1 MNNMFKSSDLLKE
14 LAPSQGDGCVFIYL
28 SHMVE
33 RINMIQRWSPVSGKF
48 GHLQEYLRRS
58 RFIKVDA
65 MHLAMDEK
73 IMANDRVFVLL
84 PSFEDF
90 RAFAL
95 AEYVDALPEMRG
107 LWGKLSRFLR
117 SDYLRGYHAFIS
129 LLILQ
134 NSALYA
140 YIKDDKDALATFISE
155 VSDTMLR
162 YEMVK
167 VGRIGVYPMKAAS
180 AFRAFKHYGLSET
193 DCREAFN
200 AEAKRF
206 TVLPFGPIVSDI
218 EHVFRINSV
227 TNSND

>member
-1 MNNMFKSSDLLKE
+1 
-14 LAPSQGDGCVFIYL
+14 
-28 SHMVE
+28 
-33 RINMIQRWSPVSGKF
+33 MIQNWSPVSGKF
-48 GHLQEYLRRS
+48 GHLQEYLMRS
-58 RFIKVDA
+58 RFVKVDA
-65 MHLAMDEK
+65 LHLAMDEK
-73 IMANDRVFVLL
+73 IMSNDRVFVLL

-95 AEYVDALPEMRG
+95 AEYVDSLPEMRG

-117 SDYLRGYHAFIS
+117 ADYLRGYHTFLS

-140 YIKDDKDALATFISE
+140 YIRDDKDSLASFIAEISA
-155 VSDTMLR
+155 TMLR

-167 VGRIGVYPMKAAS
+167 VGRIGVYPFKAAS
-180 AFRAFKHYGLSET
+180 AFRAFKKFGLSES

-200 AEAKRF
+200 AEAKRY

-218 EHVFRINSV
+218 EHVFRVNSV
-227 TNSND
+227 TNGND